1 MRVQE
6 PAERRGRRGRHG
18 RRERRERYERYE
30 WRERYERYEWRERYE
45 RGERPGRRS
54 RPGARPG
61 ARPLSRLSARLKD
74 DRGQAVIEF
83 VGTAPLILATCVLLW
98 QAALVGYTFSLAG
111 NAADEAA
118 RAGAVADPGNRN
130 AACHEAA
137 SDKLPGAWSLGDVRC
152 PEAGDLVEATVP
164 VKIPVLVPGFDLP
177 VGLEGRASATKES

>member
-18 RRERRERYERYE
+18 RHERRERYE
-30 WRERYERYEWRERYE
+30 WRERYQWRDRYEW
-45 RGERPGRRS
+45 GERPGRRS

-83 VGTAPLILATCVLLW
+83 IGTAPLILATCVLLW